1 MNPSFD
7 WPLWL
12 KLGRSVAVLMPRVL
26 SVVYL
31 LDISG
36 AVAVA
41 VAAGAAVAKQ
51 ARS

>member
-1 MNPSFD
+1 MAEA
-7 WPLWL
+7 
-12 KLGRSVAVLMPRVL
+12 RSIGCRPDATR
-26 SVVYL
+26 VVYL

>member
-1 MNPSFD
+1 MAEA
-7 WPLWL
+7 
-12 KLGRSVAVLMPRVL
+12 RSIGCRPDATR
-26 SVVYL
+26 VVYL

-36 AVAVA
+36 AVA